1 MKYKSNLYARLSVY
15 KINILIYMDRYRQIR
30 RQINE
35 YEDIKRMNYIKP
47 KL

>member
-35 YEDIKRMNYIKP
+35 YEDIKKMTYIKH